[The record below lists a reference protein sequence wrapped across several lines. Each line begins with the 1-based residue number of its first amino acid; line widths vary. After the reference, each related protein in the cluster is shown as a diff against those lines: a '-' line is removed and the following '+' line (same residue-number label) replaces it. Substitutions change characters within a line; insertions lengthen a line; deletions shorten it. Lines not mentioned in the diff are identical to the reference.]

1 VPFVAT
7 NASRIHYEVAGS
19 GPWLVLLHGAGGRS
33 AAWIRPGWVQ
43 SLARDF
49 TVVTV
54 DARGTGRSDDIASPD
69 EFGIDAR
76 VSDLK
81 AVFDELEIDRAAL
94 FGFSMGGRHV
104 VAFAAAYP
112 ERVRSIVVGGSNPH
126 GPYENH
132 RPRQR
137 LRRPRRLTPR
147 HLASAVWRRL
157 RWRIDRYLV
166 APLRAWRSNDDA
178 PEGSEFL
185 ELELLASF
193 YIDVDFAAA
202 RLEMPALFFQGD
214 RDEMFAPE
222 LTEAFA
228 NRLPNGEFV
237 SLSGERHGI
246 LQRRALLEPIV
257 RPFLLRTRDR

>member
-7 NASRIHYEVAGS
+7 NASQIHYEVAGS

-33 AAWIRPGWVQ
+33 AAWIRPGWVK

-49 TVVTV
+49 TVVTI
-54 DARGTGRSDDIASPD
+54 DARGTGLSDGIASPA

-76 VSDLK
+76 VADVK
-81 AVFDELEIDRAAL
+81 AVFDELSIDRATL
-94 FGFSMGGRHV
+94 FGFSIGGRHV

-126 GPYENH
+126 GPHENH
-132 RPRQR
+132 PRLQR

-147 HLASAVWRRL
+147 HLANAIWRRV
-157 RWRIDRYLV
+157 RWRMHRYLL
-166 APLRAWRSNDDA
+166 APLRRWRSSDDA
-178 PEGSEFL
+178 TEASAFL
-185 ELELLASF
+185 ELEFLGSF
-193 YIDVDFAAA
+193 DIDVDFAAS
-202 RLEMPALFFQGD
+202 RIEMPALFFQGD

-228 NRLPNGEFV
+228 NRLPNGAFV
-237 SLSGERHGI
+237 SLPGEQHGI

-257 RPFLLRTRDR
+257 RPFLLRTRDG